1 MSAGRAVGWLVLGG
15 LVSFVASETARL
27 LIEPLNFGYLG
38 TMLITVTTTL
48 IVGAFEM
55 VKAKPAPASPYP
67 PRRYPRDP
75 YDRRP
80 RPTPSGGGWGTT
92 AAAVI
97 LTVAALGAAA
107 FGGSW
112 LFRYVTGTQSGV
124 ERMADPPA
132 QGTAGPLT
140 IVMRGVEVTPDFMKF
155 RLRAT
160 NTGDIPITIA
170 VNDQWCRLV
179 DGDGRSLSPYGGLS
193 GLGSGN
199 IEVPSGNVPVE
210 EVLTFKGQPT
220 STTFTLS
227 FSALFMMG
235 PGPSSIQ
242 VPGIRLTEA

>member
-15 LVSFVASETARL
+15 VVSFAASEAARL

-48 IVGAFEM
+48 LVGAFEM
-55 VKAKPAPASPYP
+55 VKAKPAPAQPYP
-67 PRRYPRDP
+67 QPRYP
-75 YDRRP
+75 YGRRP
-80 RPTPSGGGWGTT
+80 YRRPSPSGGGRSATV
-92 AAAVI
+92 AAVI

-107 FGGSW
+107 YGGSW

-132 QGTAGPLT
+132 RGTAGPLT
-140 IVMRGVEVTPDFMKF
+140 VEVRGVEVTPDFMKF
-155 RLRAT
+155 RLLAT
-160 NTGDIPITIA
+160 NTGDIPITVA

-179 DGDGRSLSPYGGLS
+179 DGNGRSLAPYGGLS

-199 IEVPSGNVPVE
+199 IEVPANGVPVE

-242 VPGIRLTEA
+242 VMGIRLTEA